1 MWTISV
7 RLGVAEFAT
16 FFLLL
21 AVALVV
27 AVAFRAGGLWPI
39 ALVPGLTYVLAIGLA
54 YALYRRYAGEQAG
67 AAQSIGAAAS
77 FQVVDV
83 RGECPLGRRK
93 GDLVSVDRAGS
104 VVPQLCQ
111 PAERVLQMAA
121 ADGDG
126 PEAQRWCCPV
136 YDHLL
141 VFQRTAKAA

>member
-1 MWTISV
+1 MWTINV
-7 RLGVAEFAT
+7 RLGVAEFVT

-21 AVALVV
+21 AVAAVV
-27 AVAFRAGGLWPI
+27 AGAFRVGGLWPI
-39 ALVPGLTYVLAIGLA
+39 ALVPGLTYVLAIGVS
-54 YALYRRYAGEQAG
+54 YGLYRRYASEQAV
-67 AAQSIGAAAS
+67 AAQSISATAS

-93 GDLVSVDRAGS
+93 GDLVSVDGAGS

-111 PAERVLQMAA
+111 PAVSVLRLAA
-121 ADGDG
+121 SDGEG
-126 PEAQRWCCPV
+126 PETQRWCCPV